1 MDAIENRIEIPA
13 AIFHLFKEGK
23 EKEVPWGVAAAILGG
38 CGTLLLCENSGK
50 LSELK
55 VFSEIPHMPVEE
67 LTPILCL
74 KATEEDLL
82 MEVTAPDFWQHEL
95 TAVLT
100 CMVERAVQMNSQAKP
115 LT

>member
-23 EKEVPWGVAAAILGG
+23 EKEVPWGVAVAILGG
-38 CGTLLLCENSGK
+38 YGTLLLCENSGK

-55 VFSEIPHMPVEE
+55 VFSEIPQRPVEG
-67 LTPILCL
+67 LTPILCI
-74 KATEEDLL
+74 KATEEYLL
-82 MEVTAPDFWQHEL
+82 MEVIAPDFWQHEL

-100 CMVERAVQMNSQAKP
+100 NMVERAVQMNSQAKP
-115 LT
+115 L

>member
-23 EKEVPWGVAAAILGG
+23 EKEVPWGIAAAVLGG
-38 CGTLLLCENSGK
+38 CGTLLLCENSGR

-55 VFSEIPHMPVEE
+55 VFSEIPHMPVGE

-100 CMVERAVQMNSQAKP
+100 CMVERAVQMASQAKP
-115 LT
+115 L

>member
-13 AIFHLFKEGK
+13 AIFYLFKEGK

-38 CGTLLLCENSGK
+38 CGTLLLCEISGK

-55 VFSEIPHMPVEE
+55 VFSEIPQMPVGE

-74 KATEEDLL
+74 KATKEYLL
-82 MEVTAPDFWQHEL
+82 MEATPPDCWQHEL
-95 TAVLT
+95 SAVLT
-100 CMVERAVQMNSQAKP
+100 CMIERAVQMNSQAKP